1 MSIVLTAREGRD
13 KITAFRSPHLILV
26 EGSDDRAVIANLI
39 DHEGLLVDNFHIH
52 NMIGNRGWPEALKGF
67 IQTDG
72 FENILSLGLVRDADT
87 NPAGTWQSCRDA
99 LANAG
104 LPVPGAP
111 DQLQNG
117 RPAVAVTLVPSSAG
131 IGALEELCWMS
142 FDSDLCICVDSYFQ
156 CAGNGK
162 AVRKKEQV
170 QVYLAGLGRPC
181 PNLAIAAERRTL
193 DFSNSAFDT
202 LRNFVRML
210 ASTAPET
217 VVAG

>member
-1 MSIVLTAREGRD
+1 MSIVFTAREGRD
-13 KITAFRSPHLILV
+13 KLVAFRSSHLILV

-39 DHEGLLVDNFHIH
+39 GHEGVPGDNFHIH
-52 NMIGNRGWPEALKGF
+52 NMVGNRGWPEALKGF
-67 IQTDG
+67 MQTAG
-72 FENILSLGLVRDADT
+72 FEDVLSLGLIRDADT

-104 LPVPGAP
+104 LPVPSAP

-117 RPAVAVTLVPSSAG
+117 RPAVAVTLVPSSTG

-142 FDSDLCICVDSYFQ
+142 FDPELCTCVDSYFQ
-156 CAGNGK
+156 CTGNIE
-162 AVRKKEQV
+162 AVKKKEQV
-170 QVYLAGLGRPC
+170 QVYLAGLRRPC
-181 PNLAIAAERRTL
+181 PNLAIAADRRTL

-210 ASTAPET
+210 ASEGPEA
-217 VVAG
+217 VVDS